1 MAAQSH
7 KQQRAISV
15 GGQMG
20 GGFAV
25 TNDISPKHEDMD
37 LPLESVIQ
45 DKELSQELH
54 KVCGIIQLLLLNETG
69 STSRLAVEFIF
80 SPSLVSW

>member
-1 MAAQSH
+1 MAAQSQ
-7 KQQRAISV
+7 KQHRNIAL

-25 TNDISPKHEDMD
+25 TNDISPRHEDMD

-54 KVCGIIQLLLLNETG
+54 KVCLITFVTTGPLVCPLLF
-69 STSRLAVEFIF
+69 R
-80 SPSLVSW
+80 

>member
-1 MAAQSH
+1 MAAQSQ
-7 KQQRAISV
+7 KQQRTIPV

-20 GGFAV
+20 GGFTV

-54 KVCGIIQLLLLNETG
+54 KVCIIIITEPIAHVKLELVN
-69 STSRLAVEFIF
+69 F
-80 SPSLVSW
+80 SLPLVLWEQH